1 MRKKIVPGFDK
12 AEMFQV
18 AGKRKD
24 GGGVSDEISALIAKT
39 KTAAKSHK

>member
-18 AGKRKD
+18 V
-24 GGGVSDEISALIAKT
+24 GGEHWQIWLSI
-39 KTAAKSHK
+39 